1 MLEKTIHS
9 RSEKVRSKV
18 LHAAA
23 KLFLAKGYTNTTLRE
38 LAAMSGVN
46 YGSLTFTFKNKET
59 ILSELVGFVLDG
71 QFEFTERLLE
81 GKTEDKILFYAAET
95 TLQLYMAESS
105 EHIRELYSLSY
116 SLEASSDIIYTK
128 ITKKLAEIFKEQYP
142 NYTQGEFYEKELASA
157 GIMRN
162 YMTRPCGIYFTM
174 DRKVRAFLENTFLL
188 YEIPRAKIEE
198 AIKFVSQFDYEALA
212 KQVIDSSSSC
222 ASHPKK
228 SQLPLTM

>member
-9 RSEKVRSKV
+9 RSEKVKSKV
-18 LHAAA
+18 LHSAA

-38 LAAMSGVN
+38 LATMSGVN

-71 QFEFTERLLE
+71 QFEFTEKLLD
-81 GKTEDKILFYAAET
+81 GKTDDKILFYAVET

-174 DRKVRAFLENTFLL
+174 DRKVKAFLENTFLL
-188 YEIPRAKIEE
+188 YEIPREKIEE
-198 AIKFVSQFDYEALA
+198 AIKFVSQFDFKSLA
-212 KQVIDSSSSC
+212 KQVIDNMLAYLES
-222 ASHPKK
+222 K
-228 SQLPLTM
+228 T

>member
-9 RSEKVRSKV
+9 RSEKVKSKV

-38 LAAMSGVN
+38 LATMSGVN

-71 QFEFTERLLE
+71 QFEFTEKLLD
-81 GKTEDKILFYAAET
+81 GKTDDKILFYAAET

-174 DRKVRAFLENTFLL
+174 DRKVKAFLENTFLL
-188 YEIPRAKIEE
+188 YEIPREKIEE
-198 AIKFVSQFDYEALA
+198 AIKFVSQFDFEALA
-212 KQVIDSSSSC
+212 KQVIDNMLAYLES
-222 ASHPKK
+222 K
-228 SQLPLTM
+228 T

>member
-9 RSEKVRSKV
+9 RSERVRSKV

-38 LAAMSGVN
+38 LATLSGVN
-46 YGSLTFTFKNKET
+46 YGSLTFTFRNKEA

-71 QFEFTERLLE
+71 QFEFTEKLLE
-81 GKTEDKILFYAAET
+81 GKTEDKILLYAMET

-188 YEIPRAKIEE
+188 YEIPREKIEE
-198 AIKFVSQFDYEALA
+198 AIKFVSQFDFEALA
-212 KQVIDSSSSC
+212 KQVIDNMLSYLES
-222 ASHPKK
+222 K
-228 SQLPLTM
+228 T

>member
-1 MLEKTIHS
+1 MDKTLHS

-23 KLFLAKGYTNTTLRE
+23 KLFLDKGYINSTMKE
-38 LAAMSGVN
+38 ISSLAGVN
-46 YGSLTFTFKNKET
+46 YGSMMFVFRSKEE
-59 ILSELVGFVLDG
+59 ILSELVGIVLDG
-71 QFEFTERLLE
+71 QFESTARLLV

-105 EHIRELYSLSY
+105 EHIRELYTLSY
-116 SLEASSDIIYTK
+116 SQSASSNIIYEK
-128 ITKKLAEIFKEQYP
+128 ITVKLAEIFKEQYP

-157 GIMRN
+157 GVMRN

-188 YEIPRAKIEE
+188 YEIPREKISE
-198 AIKFVSQFDYEALA
+198 AIEFVSQFDWKRIARD
-212 KQVIDSSSSC
+212 VIDNMLAYFES
-222 ASHPKK
+222 KI
-228 SQLPLTM
+228 Q

>member
-9 RSEKVRSKV
+9 RSEKVKSKV

-23 KLFLAKGYTNTTLRE
+23 RLFLAKGYTNTTLRE
-38 LAAMSGVN
+38 LASLSGVN

-71 QFEFTERLLE
+71 QFEFTEKLLD
-81 GKTEDKILFYAAET
+81 GKTDDKILFYAVET

-174 DRKVRAFLENTFLL
+174 DRKVNAFLENTFLL
-188 YEIPRAKIEE
+188 YEIPREKIDK
-198 AIKFVSQFDYEALA
+198 AIKFVSQFDFKALA
-212 KQVIDSSSSC
+212 KQVIDNMLAYLES
-222 ASHPKK
+222 K
-228 SQLPLTM
+228 T

>member
-9 RSEKVRSKV
+9 RSEKVKSKV

-23 KLFLAKGYTNTTLRE
+23 RLFLAKGYTNTTLRE
-38 LAAMSGVN
+38 LASLSGVN

-71 QFEFTERLLE
+71 QFEFTEKLLD
-81 GKTEDKILFYAAET
+81 GKTDDKILFYAAET

-174 DRKVRAFLENTFLL
+174 DRKVKAFLENTFLL
-188 YEIPRAKIEE
+188 YEIPREKIEE
-198 AIKFVSQFDYEALA
+198 AIKFVSQFDFKALA
-212 KQVIDSSSSC
+212 KQVIDNMLAYLES
-222 ASHPKK
+222 K
-228 SQLPLTM
+228 T

>member
-1 MLEKTIHS
+1 MAISLKHH
-9 RSEKVRSKV
+9 RQDAVKSKV

-23 KLFLAKGYTNTTLRE
+23 RLFLEKGYTNSSLRE
-38 LAAMSGVN
+38 IASLAGVA
-46 YGSLTFTFKNKET
+46 YGSMTFAFGSKEG

-71 QFEFTERLLE
+71 QFEFTEKLLE
-81 GKTEDKILFYAAET
+81 GKTDDKILFYAVET

-116 SLEASSDIIYTK
+116 SQSASSDIIYNK
-128 ITKKLAEIFKEQYP
+128 ITEKLSEIFKEQYP
-142 NYTQGEFYEKELASA
+142 EFTRGEFYEKELASA

-188 YEIPRAKIEE
+188 YEIPREKIKST
-198 AIKFVSQFDYEALA
+198 IDFVEQFDFGVLA
-212 KQVIDSSSSC
+212 AQVMENMLSYLES
-222 ASHPKK
+222 K
-228 SQLPLTM
+228 T

>member
-1 MLEKTIHS
+1 MDKTLHS

-23 KLFLAKGYTNTTLRE
+23 KLFLEKGYVNSTMKE
-38 LAAMSGVN
+38 ISSLAGVN
-46 YGSLTFTFKNKET
+46 YGSMMFVFRSKED
-59 ILSELVGFVLDG
+59 ILSELVGIVLDS
-71 QFEFTERLLE
+71 QFESTARFLK

-105 EHIRELYSLSY
+105 EHIRELYTLSY
-116 SLEASSDIIYTK
+116 SQSASSNIIYEK
-128 ITKKLAEIFKEQYP
+128 ITVKLAEIFKEQYP

-157 GIMRN
+157 GVMRN

-188 YEIPRAKIEE
+188 YEIPREKISE
-198 AIKFVSQFDYEALA
+198 AIEFVSQFDWKRIAADIINNMLA
-212 KQVIDSSSSC
+212 YFEIKIQ
-222 ASHPKK
+222 K
-228 SQLPLTM
+228 

>member
-1 MLEKTIHS
+1 MDKTLHS

-23 KLFLAKGYTNTTLRE
+23 KLFLDKGYVNSTMKE
-38 LAAMSGVN
+38 ISSLAGVN
-46 YGSLTFTFKNKET
+46 YGSMMFAFRSKEE
-59 ILSELVGFVLDG
+59 ILSELVGIVLDS
-71 QFEFTERLLE
+71 QFESTARLLV

-105 EHIRELYSLSY
+105 EHIRELYTLSY
-116 SLEASSDIIYTK
+116 SQSASSNIIYEK
-128 ITKKLAEIFKEQYP
+128 ITVKLAEIFKEQYP

-157 GIMRN
+157 GVMRN

-188 YEIPRAKIEE
+188 YEIPREKISE
-198 AIKFVSQFDYEALA
+198 AIEFVSQFDWKRIARD
-212 KQVIDSSSSC
+212 VIDNML
-222 ASHPKK
+222 AYFEIKIQK
-228 SQLPLTM
+228 

>member
-212 KQVIDSSSSC
+212 KQVIDNMLAYLES
-222 ASHPKK
+222 K
-228 SQLPLTM
+228 T

>member
-212 KQVIDSSSSC
+212 EQVIDNMLAYLES
-222 ASHPKK
+222 K
-228 SQLPLTM
+228 T

>member
-9 RSEKVRSKV
+9 RSEKVKSKV

-23 KLFLAKGYTNTTLRE
+23 RLFLAKGYTNTTLRE
-38 LAAMSGVN
+38 LASLSGVN

-71 QFEFTERLLE
+71 QFEFTEKLLD
-81 GKTEDKILFYAAET
+81 GKTDDKILFYAVET

-174 DRKVRAFLENTFLL
+174 DRKVKAFLENTFLL
-188 YEIPRAKIEE
+188 YEIPREKIEE
-198 AIKFVSQFDYEALA
+198 TIKFVSQFDFKALA
-212 KQVIDSSSSC
+212 KQVIDNMLAYLES
-222 ASHPKK
+222 K
-228 SQLPLTM
+228 T

>member
-9 RSEKVRSKV
+9 RSERVKSKV

-46 YGSLTFTFKNKET
+46 YGSLAFAFKNKEA

-81 GKTEDKILFYAAET
+81 GKTDDKILFYAAET

-128 ITKKLAEIFKEQYP
+128 ITKKLAEIFGEQYP

-174 DRKVRAFLENTFLL
+174 DRKVKAFLENTFLL
-188 YEIPRAKIEE
+188 YEIPREKIEE
-198 AIKFVSQFDYEALA
+198 AIKFVKEFDFEALA
-212 KQVIDSSSSC
+212 KQVIDNMLAYLES
-222 ASHPKK
+222 K
-228 SQLPLTM
+228 T